1 MGGDHQPQGAGLPAA
16 RFVTAARRLGAA
28 ARSAGL
34 AVPAFRSPPRV
45 DGAVRTLRRFPDGSV
60 ISVTLRGRPFDQVV
74 ADMVDG
80 VVRVNDL
87 EGHAADRAR
96 VLLLAAASGDDPE
109 PRRGLPS
116 PRARMAERQTQA
128 A

>member
-1 MGGDHQPQGAGLPAA
+1 VGGGPQPEGAGLPAA

-34 AVPAFRSPPRV
+34 TVPAFRSPPRV
-45 DGAVRTLRRFPDGSV
+45 NGAVRTLRRFRDGSV
-60 ISVTLRGRPFDQVV
+60 VSVTLRGRPFEQVV
-74 ADMVDG
+74 GDMVDG
-80 VVRVNDL
+80 VVRINDL
-87 EGHAADRAR
+87 EGEEAERAR
-96 VLLLAAASGDDPE
+96 GVLLSAARDDDQGPQ
-109 PRRGLPS
+109 RGLPS

>member
-1 MGGDHQPQGAGLPAA
+1 MGGEPQPEGAGLPAA

-34 AVPAFRSPPRV
+34 SVPAFRSPPRV
-45 DGAVRTLRRFPDGSV
+45 DGAVRTLRRFRDGSV
-60 ISVTLRGRPFDQVV
+60 ISVTLRGRPFNQVV

-80 VVRVNDL
+80 VLRINDL
-87 EGHAADRAR
+87 EGESAEQARALLVAA
-96 VLLLAAASGDDPE
+96 VSSDDPE
-109 PRRGLPS
+109 PRGLPS
-116 PRARMAERQTQA
+116 ARARMAERQTQA